1 MPVAAGVRPVR
12 RGRSGDLAVTRERAW
27 VFPGVSEMA
36 GRMRAFDWSG
46 TDLGPPG
53 KWPKELQA
61 AVGICLM
68 SRFPMKVWWG
78 PRLTVFYNDAYRP
91 FLGKAKHPA
100 ALGRSAWEAWPE
112 IWDILGP
119 MTERAITTGEA
130 SWSEDILMIID
141 RELPREEVYLTFSIS
156 PIPGQGE
163 GDEVGGI
170 FSAIIE
176 TTGKL
181 VGSRRLDTLR
191 ELGIRGAQAQSVA
204 DTCRRC
210 AEVLG
215 GNPRDLPFAAIY
227 TLDKA
232 GATAS
237 LAASVGLQPGGWR
250 PPALVSTQGVWPASW
265 PPLLSFLKER
275 CARDVD
281 DLGAEGGDL
290 PREPWPEPVRHAVI
304 LPIRA
309 GAADHLA
316 GVLVAGVSP
325 RRPLDSAYRDFFDL
339 VAGHIGSA
347 MADARAFEAERGRA
361 EALAELD
368 RAKTAFF
375 TNVSH
380 EFRTPLTLMLGPLE
394 EELQAN
400 PQSSQRLEVAH
411 RNSLRLLKLVNT
423 LLDFSRI
430 EAGRW
435 QAVYRAT
442 DLAGFTAE
450 LASLFRS
457 AVENAGLRLEVR
469 CPPLPL
475 AMFVDRDM
483 WEKILLN
490 LLSNA
495 LKHTFQGGIDVSL
508 APGPRL
514 PSGVPCARL
523 CVQDTGV
530 GIAQGELPHVFER
543 FYRARGARS
552 RTHEG
557 AGIGLALVKE
567 LVKLHGGDIEVE
579 SVEGQGSR
587 FTVRIPAGAAHLPP
601 DQIGPGSASSPAAA
615 TVFLNEARQWL
626 TEPPMARGCSQR
638 QADGEARPRVLLAD
652 DNADMREYLQRLLEV
667 DYEVVATADGEA
679 ALAAALE
686 RRPDLV
692 LTDVMMPRL
701 DGFGLLGRLR
711 SDPRTRTLP
720 IILISARAGEEARV
734 EGVTQGADDYLVK
747 PFTARELL
755 ARVATHLALA
765 RARGEMEAE
774 LCRSRQEVEDQVAER
789 TLELRESEARLQG
802 FIRHSTAAI
811 AFKGLDGRYLLINP
825 RMEAA
830 LGRPSRE
837 ILGRTDEDLFPPEA
851 CAQARDRDQ
860 RGLGPRQ
867 DVQEEEQWTHGD
879 GSTRHYL
886 VTEFPLVDALGQ
898 VWGLGVLAQDI
909 TERKRADRAI
919 LQSQK
924 LESLGVLAG
933 GIAHDFNNLLGAM
946 QGNVELAMTES
957 SLEQA
962 LPYLETLRGLMAK
975 GSGLLRQLLAY
986 SGGGKSSV
994 RTLDLNQLVE
1004 EMTHLLGTSI
1014 SKKATIRLNLHPHLP
1029 LMEADP
1035 AQIQQ
1040 VVMNLVINASEAMGG
1055 QNGVITVATRPEEVS
1070 PADAVQEDQPIRPGP
1085 HVVLEVSD
1093 NGCGMAPEVLKQ
1105 IFDPFFTTKFTGRGL
1120 GLAAIHGIIRGYRGS
1135 IRVSS
1140 LPGRGSTFKLLFPAA
1155 QGRAEPEP
1163 ADPPLPRKATAKES
1177 GGGTVLVVDD
1187 EAEMR
1192 LVVAAALGRVGLGV
1206 VQARDG
1212 MEALRQFREHRE
1224 RIRLILMDLT
1234 MPNMDGEE
1242 ACRELRRMGAAVPII
1257 LSSGF
1262 SETEAQH
1269 RFDDLGLAGFLQ
1281 KPFALGTLVEMARK
1295 LLA

>member
-1 MPVAAGVRPVR
+1 
-12 RGRSGDLAVTRERAW
+12 
-27 VFPGVSEMA
+27 MA
-36 GRMRAFDWSG
+36 DRMRAFDWSS

-53 KWPKELQA
+53 KWPKDLQA

-119 MTERAITTGEA
+119 MTERALTTGEA
-130 SWSEDILMIID
+130 SWSEDILLIID

-163 GDEVGGI
+163 GDQVGGV
-170 FSAIIE
+170 FSAIME
-176 TTGKL
+176 TTEKL
-181 VGSRRLDTLR
+181 VGARRLDTLR
-191 ELGIRGAQAQSVA
+191 ELGIRAAQAQSVT

-210 AEVLG
+210 AEALG

-227 TLDKA
+227 TLDKD
-232 GATAS
+232 GTTAR
-237 LAASVGLQPGGWR
+237 LAASLGLQPDGWR
-250 PPALVSTQGVWPASW
+250 PPALLSTQGVWPAPW
-265 PPLLSFLKER
+265 PPLLSVLKDR

-290 PREPWPEPVRHAVI
+290 PREPWSEPVRRAVI
-304 LPIRA
+304 LPIGA

-325 RRPLDSAYRDFFDL
+325 RRPLDNAYRDFFAL

-347 MADARAFEAERGRA
+347 MADSRAFEAERGRA

-394 EELQAN
+394 DELRAN
-400 PQSSQRLEVAH
+400 PNSHPHLEVAH
-411 RNSLRLLKLVNT
+411 RNCLRLLKLVNT

-430 EAGRW
+430 EAGRC
-435 QAVYRAT
+435 QAEYRAT
-442 DLAGFTAE
+442 DLAGYTAE

-457 AVENAGLRLEVR
+457 AVEKAGLRLEVR
-469 CPPLPL
+469 CPPLPF

-490 LLSNA
+490 LLGNA
-495 LKHTFQGGIDVSL
+495 LKHTFQGAIEVSL
-508 APGPRL
+508 APGPCL
-514 PSGVPCARL
+514 SSGVPCARL

-530 GIAQGELPHVFER
+530 GIAQEELPHVFER
-543 FYRARGARS
+543 FYRARAARS

-567 LVKLHGGDIEVE
+567 LVKLHGGDIAVE
-579 SVEGQGSR
+579 SAEGGGTR
-587 FTVRIPAGAAHLPP
+587 FTVQIPAGAAHLPP
-601 DQIGPGSASSPAAA
+601 EQIGPGSASPPGLAAA
-615 TVFLNEARQWL
+615 AAAFVNETQQWL
-626 TEPPMARGCSQR
+626 PEPATVRGSSPP
-638 QADGEARPRVLLAD
+638 QAQGEDRPRVLLAD
-652 DNADMREYLQRLLEV
+652 DNADMREYLRRLLEV
-667 DYEVVATADGEA
+667 DYEVVATPDGEA
-679 ALAAALE
+679 ALAAAQE

-720 IILISARAGEEARV
+720 IILISARAGEEAQV
-734 EGVTQGADDYLVK
+734 EGVARGADDYLVK

-774 LCRSRQEVEDQVAER
+774 LSRSRQEVEDRVAER

-802 FIRHSTAAI
+802 FIRHSIAAI

-837 ILGRTDEDLFPPEA
+837 ILGRTNEDLFTLEV
-851 CAQARDRDQ
+851 CARARERDQ
-860 RGLGPRQ
+860 RVLGLRQ
-867 DVQEEEQWTHGD
+867 DVQEEEQWIHGD

-886 VTEFPLVDALGQ
+886 VTEFLLEDALGQ
-898 VWGLGVLAQDI
+898 AWGLGVLAHDI
-909 TERKRADRAI
+909 TECKRADQAM

-946 QGNVELAMTES
+946 QGNVDLAMTES
-957 SLEQA
+957 SLDQA

-986 SGGGKSSV
+986 SGRGKSSV
-994 RTLDLNQLVE
+994 RPLDLNQLVE

-1014 SKKATIRLNLHPHLP
+1014 SKKATMRLNLHPHLP

-1040 VVMNLVINASEAMGG
+1040 VVMNLVINASEAMGE
-1055 QNGVITVATRPEEVS
+1055 QNGVITLSTRLEEVGPTAPDS
-1070 PADAVQEDQPIRPGP
+1070 IQEDQPIRPGP
-1085 HVVLEVSD
+1085 HVALEVSD

-1120 GLAAIHGIIRGYRGS
+1120 GLSAIHGIVRGYRGS
-1135 IRVSS
+1135 IQVSS
-1140 LPGRGSTFKLLFPAA
+1140 EPGRGSTFKLLFPAA
-1155 QGRAEPEP
+1155 QGQAVPEP
-1163 ADPPLPRKATAKES
+1163 TDPPLPRHATGKEG

-1192 LVVAAALGRVGLGV
+1192 SVLAAALGRVGIGV
-1206 VQARDG
+1206 LQARDG
-1212 MEALRQFREHRE
+1212 MEALSLFREHRE

-1242 ACRELRRMGAAVPII
+1242 ACRELRRMGASVPII

-1281 KPFALGTLVEMARK
+1281 KPFALGTLIEMSRK
-1295 LLA
+1295 LLAGQ